1 MFNLVHVLLSD
12 VNHTSGGTQARM
24 RFLALLLV
32 SSSCGQDT
40 LFRALQSAKP
50 GVRYQVVTT
59 EEGVTL
65 LQLEEDD
72 KGLEETDTGPAEQ
85 GGGGLDQFEEVGR
98 WIQRPQNAS
107 LRKVFESR
115 QKEGSLGLVEEATT
129 SRLRKR
135 GGLSDSQLRRLWLE
149 FNSRGSVSLS
159 GAGGSSVL
167 ETGDLW
173 QDIVRKTEPGVWYQF
188 TRDERGERL
197 VQAKTE

>member
-1 MFNLVHVLLSD
+1 MFHLVHVLRSD
-12 VNHTSGGTQARM
+12 VQHTRSGTQARM
-24 RFLALLLV
+24 RFLAILLV

-65 LQLEEDD
+65 LQLEKDHT
-72 KGLEETDTGPAEQ
+72 GLDTGLAEQ
-85 GGGGLDQFEEVGR
+85 QGGDGSDQFEEVGS

-115 QKEGSLGLVEEATT
+115 RKEESLGLGGGKTTT
-129 SRLRKR
+129 SRLRKK

-149 FNSRGSVSLS
+149 FNSRGSVPLS
-159 GAGGSSVL
+159 GVGGRSVL

-173 QDIVRKTEPGVWYQF
+173 QDVVRKTEPGIWYHF

-197 VQAKTE
+197 VQANTE